1 MGLHHRKLDPD
12 QTPTRSPSP
21 RPPAPRFQPSP
32 LPRLQPLPLPLPP
45 PSSGPGSYSHS
56 QKYLFDISLIVTAC
70 MVCGVLLI
78 GIMYAIKRS
87 CDSRRNRRI
96 RRRNAP
102 ILFDTQE
109 DFFDEDREPVI
120 DHPIWYI
127 NTVGL
132 QQSII
137 DSITL
142 CKYRKDE
149 GLIDGTEC
157 SVCLSEFEEDE
168 SLRLLPKCSHAFHVP
183 CIDTWLRSH
192 KNCPLCRAPIVSDS
206 AGSQESAAV
215 PNLSAPG
222 SSQETQLENAENHSE
237 VESNQVGSG
246 GTSES
251 QAGDVNIGALPIA
264 DGRCAEISMKN
275 LHNSSC
281 GNCHSRVLSNLAD
294 NQRVVEKELQPMR
307 RSVSLDSS
315 PASMIYDAVA
325 NVVTDQETSK
335 TQLVPVKSSRK
346 SFVSK
351 RDSETSS
358 IYNLMKSSSIGR
370 SLQKGPVS
378 MKRSFSSS
386 RKSGHCTSSSSILPM

>member
-1 MGLHHRKLDPD
+1 MEKKFQIFPPKSMLRPM
-12 QTPTRSPSP
+12 PTVLPVP
-21 RPPAPRFQPSP
+21 RPPRQPP
-32 LPRLQPLPLPLPP
+32 PPPPPRL
-45 PSSGPGSYSHS
+45 SSGPESN
-56 QKYLFDISLIVTAC
+56 QKYLFEISLIVTAC
-70 MVCGVLLI
+70 MVCGVLLV
-78 GIMYAIKRS
+78 GIMFAIKRS

-109 DFFDEDREPVI
+109 DFFDEDHGPVI

-127 NTVGL
+127 NSVGL

-206 AGSQESAAV
+206 AGSQVSAAV

-222 SSQETQLENAENHSE
+222 SSQETQLENAENQSG

-246 GTSES
+246 ETSES
-251 QAGDVNIGALPIA
+251 QAGDVDIGALPIA

-275 LHNSSC
+275 LHNSSG

-294 NQRVVEKELQPMR
+294 NQRVVEQEMQPMR

-315 PASMIYDAVA
+315 SASMIYLAVA
-325 NVVTDQETSK
+325 NVVTDQESSK
-335 TQLVPVKSSRK
+335 AQLVPVKSSRK
-346 SFVSK
+346 SFVAK

-358 IYNLMKSSSIGR
+358 IYKLMKSSSIGR

-386 RKSGHCTSSSSILPM
+386 RKSRHCTSSSSSSSSILPM

>member
-1 MGLHHRKLDPD
+1 
-12 QTPTRSPSP
+12 
-21 RPPAPRFQPSP
+21 
-32 LPRLQPLPLPLPP
+32 
-45 PSSGPGSYSHS
+45 
-56 QKYLFDISLIVTAC
+56 
-70 MVCGVLLI
+70 MVCGVLLV

-109 DFFDEDREPVI
+109 DFFEEDHGPVI
-120 DHPIWYI
+120 DHPMWYI
-127 NTVGL
+127 NSVGL

-206 AGSQESAAV
+206 AGSQVSAAV

-222 SSQETQLENAENHSE
+222 PSQETQLENAENHSG

-264 DGRCAEISMKN
+264 DGRCAEISMKI
-275 LHNSSC
+275 LHNSSG

-294 NQRVVEKELQPMR
+294 NQRVVEHEMHPMR

-315 PASMIYDAVA
+315 SASMIYLAVA
-325 NVVTDQETSK
+325 NVVTDQESSK
-335 TQLVPVKSSRK
+335 AQLVPVKSSRK
-346 SFVSK
+346 SSVAK

-358 IYNLMKSSSIGR
+358 IYKLMKSSSIGR

-386 RKSGHCTSSSSILPM
+386 MKSRHCTSSSSIRPM